1 MRDRHGIIA
10 AYCLCAMA
18 LDRLLSDW
26 ASVNRLTA
34 EWSQHSNYLQHVSFT
49 EELMGEPL
57 RTGGARHSE

>member
-1 MRDRHGIIA
+1 VGVGIFSPKDNLDEKIA
-10 AYCLCAMA
+10 AYCLREA

-49 EELMGEPL
+49 
-57 RTGGARHSE
+57 RS